1 MTKRAFSPKCIMC
14 RQRTMALTP
23 VHYSAKID
31 HDGRTYDVDI
41 PDLEVPKCAN
51 CGNFVL
57 DHEANK
63 QIDTAFR
70 RQASLLT
77 SEEIRKGIE
86 SLGMSQQAFA
96 DRLGISPSTLS
107 RWVTGAQIQQRSLN
121 RAMRALFV
129 SPEACRVYEWLENLE
144 KTAPQGEIIEFR
156 RSPTPAEAEASA

>member
-1 MTKRAFSPKCIMC
+1 VTKRAFSPKCIMC
-14 RQRTMALTP
+14 RQRAMALTP

-41 PDLEVPKCAN
+41 PALEVPKCAN

-57 DHEANK
+57 DDEANK
-63 QIDTAFR
+63 QIDAVFR

-77 SEEIRKGIE
+77 PEEIKKGIE

-129 SPEACRVYEWLENLE
+129 SPEACRVYEWLENLDSQA
-144 KTAPQGEIIEFR
+144 K
-156 RSPTPAEAEASA
+156 SY